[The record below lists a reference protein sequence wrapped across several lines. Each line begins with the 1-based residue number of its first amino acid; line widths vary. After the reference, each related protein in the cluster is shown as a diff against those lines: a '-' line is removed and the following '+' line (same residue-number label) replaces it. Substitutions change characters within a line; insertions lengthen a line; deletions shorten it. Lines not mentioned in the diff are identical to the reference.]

1 MLLLEKVIKL
11 LDDFHFDA
19 LYCHVKNISK
29 RSYFP
34 LVLIEAIERDINKSQ
49 TVEDLCNAVY
59 GEFND
64 RIRKKF
70 LQLAHY
76 TFKLTSFLSKN
87 YPDFLQSNLSKIQV
101 YINKGELSKAN
112 ILADALF
119 EVSRKIE
126 DHLTE
131 IKILQIQSQQNF
143 LLESGFF
150 ALKQQERIKEL
161 LKIQMDLNEIISYVF
176 EHFDPKNKF
185 ETQAL
190 NKHVDFFN
198 QYNASPSLVI
208 QLVTRHYVI
217 FSYFKFQNEKF
228 YSSNTFLKLLEL
240 EKDFQK
246 NDYLIFP
253 YLTDYQYSINYLILE
268 CKYRSNLGSEIL
280 KETDRL
286 TKQSEDT
293 LFWNSFINLPELNS
307 IELQSNYYYRLFL
320 PEIISGSFHLIPPA
334 FSEAIIKLKAR
345 CQLKLGNEILEQM
358 FILQYINLSRVQ
370 AQLLVF
376 STKEEKKVSIENLES
391 ILFMYQQVPF
401 HAMVVGIYNVL
412 IITNF
417 LLGNYQKVDDLY
429 RRFKRV
435 TKDKVVNLEDVL
447 LINGFYYA
455 SKWLETRRSQ
465 YLQKL
470 SHVRAQAS
478 KEDLIGVVKTLDA
491 LSLNNQVIA

>member
-1 MLLLEKVIKL
+1 
-11 LDDFHFDA
+11 
-19 LYCHVKNISK
+19 
-29 RSYFP
+29 
-34 LVLIEAIERDINKSQ
+34 
-49 TVEDLCNAVY
+49 
-59 GEFND
+59 
-64 RIRKKF
+64 
-70 LQLAHY
+70 
-76 TFKLTSFLSKN
+76 
-87 YPDFLQSNLSKIQV
+87 
-101 YINKGELSKAN
+101 
-112 ILADALF
+112 
-119 EVSRKIE
+119 
-126 DHLTE
+126 
-131 IKILQIQSQQNF
+131 
-143 LLESGFF
+143 
-150 ALKQQERIKEL
+150 
-161 LKIQMDLNEIISYVF
+161 
-176 EHFDPKNKF
+176 
-185 ETQAL
+185 
-190 NKHVDFFN
+190 
-198 QYNASPSLVI
+198 
-208 QLVTRHYVI
+208 
-217 FSYFKFQNEKF
+217 
-228 YSSNTFLKLLEL
+228 
-240 EKDFQK
+240 
-246 NDYLIFP
+246 
-253 YLTDYQYSINYLILE
+253 
-268 CKYRSNLGSEIL
+268 L